1 MSNHHRIDYVE
12 FAVASIAAAR
22 DFYGAAFGW
31 TFQDFGPDYCEFRD
45 GRLSGGFRHAAPTP
59 GGALVILYSG
69 DLEASL
75 RAVEAAGGRISQ
87 PVFAFPGGRR
97 FHLLD
102 PDGYELA
109 VWSDR

>member
-1 MSNHHRIDYVE
+1 MSNHQRIDYVE

-22 DFYGAAFGW
+22 AFYGAAFGW
-31 TFQDFGPDYCEFRD
+31 TFQDYGPDYCEFRD
-45 GRLSGGFRHAAPTP
+45 GRLGGGFRHGTPVP
-59 GGALVILYSG
+59 GGALVVLYSA
-69 DLEASL
+69 DLDASQ

-97 FHLLD
+97 FQVLD